1 MKQNNALLEP
11 VKGLADIDNIKTII
25 SGKSVRLPKGTI
37 SIAGCGDSQK
47 LHMVAGISGDVKC
60 RIILTYDDL
69 RARAVADEFR
79 LYDENTYYFPA
90 KDLIF
95 FQSDIN
101 SNDLIRDRIRTYR
114 GLLEKEEVTVVTTF
128 AALMTRQIPVNNDM
142 AVINIKAG
150 GTVDSSSLAKKLT
163 FLGYERCAQAQS
175 PGQFAI
181 RGDIIDIYDLTED
194 NPYRIEVWGDD
205 IESIRTFDPYSQRSI
220 EQLESISIYPASEAY
235 AGT

>member
-1 MKQNNALLEP
+1 MKLNNALLEP
-11 VKGLADIDNIKTII
+11 IQGLADIDNIKTII
-25 SGKSVRLPKGTI
+25 SGKSVRLPKGTV

-47 LHMVAGISGDVKC
+47 LHLTAGISGDVKC

-114 GLLEKEEVTVVTTF
+114 GLLEKEELTVVTTF

-142 AVINIKAG
+142 AVINLKAG
-150 GTVDSSSLAKKLT
+150 GTVDSSKLAKKLT
-163 FLGYERCAQAQS
+163 FLGYERSAQAQS

-181 RGDIIDIYDLTED
+181 RGG
-194 NPYRIEVWGDD
+194 R
-205 IESIRTFDPYSQRSI
+205 
-220 EQLESISIYPASEAY
+220 
-235 AGT
+235 